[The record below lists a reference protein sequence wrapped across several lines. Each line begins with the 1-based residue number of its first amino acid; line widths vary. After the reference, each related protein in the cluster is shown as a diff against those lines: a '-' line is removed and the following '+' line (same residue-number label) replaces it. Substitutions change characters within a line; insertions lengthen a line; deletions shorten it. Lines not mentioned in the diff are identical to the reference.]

1 MGCSLAASL
10 VDNIKDIKRKR
21 DPDRLFIEASEMVT
35 TREMRNV
42 SAMGQRDIRYE
53 AGPFLTL
60 INGLDF
66 EFLWNERRRL
76 VSEQIN
82 GADWVIV
89 NRMDDLSAEEAAFI
103 HQTLADCRQR
113 PLAANGLDRPALESL
128 AAAISL

>member
-76 VSEQIN
+76 VSEQID

-89 NRMDDLSAEEAAFI
+89 NRMDDLAPEETAFI
-103 HQTLADCRQR
+103 RQTLSDCRQR
-113 PLAANGLDRPALESL
+113 LLTARGTDGPIMESL
-128 AAAISL
+128 AAAMGL

>member
-1 MGCSLAASL
+1 MGCSLATSL
-10 VDNIKDIKRKR
+10 VDKLKDIKRKR
-21 DPDRLFIEASEMVT
+21 NPDRLFIEASEMVT

-53 AGPFLTL
+53 AGPFITL

-89 NRMDDLSAEEAAFI
+89 NRTEALDKEQLAHLRETLSGCGDRLLTVQEMDRSATEFIAADI
-103 HQTLADCRQR
+103 
-113 PLAANGLDRPALESL
+113 GL
-128 AAAISL
+128 

>member
-10 VDNIKDIKRKR
+10 VDTLKDIKRKR

-35 TREMRNV
+35 TQEMRNV
-42 SAMGQRDIRYE
+42 SAMGRRDVRYE
-53 AGPFLTL
+53 SGPFITL

-82 GADWVIV
+82 GADWVIL
-89 NRMDDLSAEEAAFI
+89 NRMDDLSPDQTAFI
-103 HQTLADCRQR
+103 HETLADRRQR
-113 PLAANGLDRPALESL
+113 ALTTNGPDRPAVESL
-128 AAAISL
+128 AAAIGL

>member
-10 VDNIKDIKRKR
+10 VDKLKEIKRKR

-42 SAMGQRDIRYE
+42 SAMGQRDARYE

-66 EFLWNERRRL
+66 EFLWSERRRL

-89 NRMDDLSAEEAAFI
+89 NRMDEVSAEERTFI

-113 PLAANGLDRPALESL
+113 LLTTNGLGRPALESL
-128 AAAISL
+128 AATIGL